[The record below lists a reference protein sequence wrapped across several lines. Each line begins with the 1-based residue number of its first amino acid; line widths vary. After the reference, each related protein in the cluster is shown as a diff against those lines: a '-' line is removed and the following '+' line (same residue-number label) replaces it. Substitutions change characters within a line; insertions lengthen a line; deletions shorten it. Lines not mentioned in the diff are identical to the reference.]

1 MAKKVRTVK
10 DVYDTMN
17 IDQQNIVALIID
29 KFAEQEMD
37 ERASLLHYIATK
49 LGLSDVAMNEMVS
62 EWEKTKKEET

>member
-17 IDQQNIVALIID
+17 IDQQNIVALIVD